1 MQIRLKANRN
11 HAQVKEKGDQ
21 EGKLRFSRYPIGL
34 TLARG
39 QSDFR
44 TRDFRRPKATAEWF
58 LKTRPVTS
66 A

>member
-39 QSDFR
+39 
-44 TRDFRRPKATAEWF
+44 
-58 LKTRPVTS
+58 
-66 A
+66 